1 MPVLQP
7 QRAAT
12 RAPAELVK
20 TAAAPPT
27 HPITSLDSPPL
38 QQAPAKPASNPMP
51 PPSVSASSPA
61 QTPPLA
67 MKGVVL
73 QIGSYKSEA
82 EARQSWSAF
91 RAKHDAAAGYQPDVK
106 SADLG
111 AKGRWYR
118 LRMGPFADR
127 KSALA
132 VCAKLKADGASCLL
146 AQ

>member
-1 MPVLQP
+1 M
-7 QRAAT
+7 
-12 RAPAELVK
+12 
-20 TAAAPPT
+20 
-27 HPITSLDSPPL
+27 S
-38 QQAPAKPASNPMP
+38 
-51 PPSVSASSPA
+51 
-61 QTPPLA
+61 
-67 MKGVVL
+67 GVVL

-91 RAKHDAAAGYQPDVK
+91 KAEHDAAAGYRPDVK

-111 AKGRWYR
+111 AKGTWYR

-127 KSALA
+127 KSAME